1 MYCTFLDQ
9 QRKAP
14 PPSGNDFQSQFERA
28 KQDQYTSDMDH
39 TLNVGVQGVRTN
51 MDRMI
56 DEAQQTEPVRA
67 AIMRV
72 LAQRIFDQCASS
84 YDP

>member
-1 MYCTFLDQ
+1 
-9 QRKAP
+9 
-14 PPSGNDFQSQFERA
+14 
-28 KQDQYTSDMDH
+28 
-39 TLNVGVQGVRTN
+39 